1 MKAILRNNVEIDL
14 HGLTHGEVED
24 KLENW
29 LILQYNLGNFPLHV
43 ITGNSSRMKQ
53 LVELSATRRGFEV
66 SEPLDNN
73 SGVLWNVV
81 VMKN

>member
-1 MKAILRNNVEIDL
+1 MRAILKNNTEIDL

-73 SGVLWNVV
+73 SGVLLVS
-81 VMKN
+81 

>member
-66 SEPLDNN
+66 SEPLDYN
-73 SGVLWNVV
+73 SGVLLVS
-81 VMKN
+81 

>member
-73 SGVLWNVV
+73 SGVLLVS
-81 VMKN
+81 

>member
-1 MKAILRNNVEIDL
+1 MRAILNNNNEIDL
-14 HGLTHGEVED
+14 HSLTHGEVED

-73 SGVLWNVV
+73 SGVLLVS
-81 VMKN
+81 